1 MSDTATDNYYR
12 VTNFSAGPA
21 TLPLEVL
28 KQAQADLVDYQGTGM
43 SVMEMSHRSPAY
55 DAIHH
60 GLMASLRRLLHLGDD
75 YDILLLQGGAS
86 LQFTMVPMNLLPKG
100 RSADYVITG
109 AWAKKAL
116 AEANK
121 VGQARAAAS
130 TANDNYQRLPSA
142 EDFESDP
149 EAAYLHLTTNNT
161 IAGTQWND
169 LPTSEA
175 PLVLDASSDMLS
187 RPMSFEGVG
196 LVYAGAQKNL
206 GPAGLTVVIVRRD
219 LLDYV
224 PEGLPAMLDYRTH
237 ASKDSLFNT
246 PPCWSIY
253 IAGLACAWLE
263 KLGGLEAIA
272 TRNRSK
278 ADLIYSRLEA
288 GGFYRSPID
297 PASRSLMNVV
307 FRLRDE
313 SLEPEFLSEAAKAGL
328 VNLKGHRS
336 VGGIRASL
344 YNALPLTGVEALA
357 DFMDNFEDRF
367 A

>member
-1 MSDTATDNYYR
+1 MSDSAADNYYR

-28 KQAQADLVDYQGTGM
+28 EQAQADLVDYQGSGM
-43 SVMEMSHRSPAY
+43 SVMEMSHRSPVY

-60 GLMASLRRLLHLGDD
+60 GLMTSLRRLLHIGDD

-100 RSADYVITG
+100 RSADYVVTG

-116 AEANK
+116 AEAGK
-121 VGQARAAAS
+121 VGRARAAVS
-130 TANDNYQRLPSA
+130 TANDNFQRLPA
-142 EDFESDP
+142 IEDFEVDP
-149 EAAYLHLTTNNT
+149 EATYLHLTTNNT
-161 IAGTQWND
+161 IAGTQWHD
-169 LPTSEA
+169 FPTSEA
-175 PLVLDASSDMLS
+175 PLVLDASSDILS
-187 RPMSFEGVG
+187 RPMSFDGVG

-219 LLDYV
+219 LLDHV
-224 PEGLPAMLDYRTH
+224 PEGLPTMLDYRTH

-253 IAGLACAWLE
+253 VAGLACAWLE

-272 TRNRSK
+272 TRNRNK
-278 ADLIYSRLEA
+278 ADIIYSRLT

-313 SLEPEFLSEAAKAGL
+313 SLESEFLSEAAKAGL

-344 YNALPLTGVEALA
+344 YNALPVAGVKALA
-357 DFMDNFEDRF
+357 DFMDDFEAHF